1 MCKKLNEYYINDFMA
16 MVAASQAAMYYCQ
29 RGYLVTQT
37 LSPMNHCFEVNIHHK
52 MKEKINIIKQ
62 LVPTGYGVTEISNIL
77 NDTEPFQVTTLY
89 YVSNDAN
96 DFIKN
101 RLK

>member
-1 MCKKLNEYYINDFMA
+1 MCKKPNEYYINDYMA

-29 RGYLVTQT
+29 RGYLVTLT
-37 LSPMNHCFEVNIHHK
+37 LSLPTHCFEINIHHK
-52 MKEKINIIKQ
+52 MKEKINNIKQ
-62 LVPTGYGVTEISNIL
+62 LEPTWYEVKEISNIL
-77 NDTEPFQVTTLY
+77 NNTEPFQVTTLY
-89 YVSNDAN
+89 YISKDAN